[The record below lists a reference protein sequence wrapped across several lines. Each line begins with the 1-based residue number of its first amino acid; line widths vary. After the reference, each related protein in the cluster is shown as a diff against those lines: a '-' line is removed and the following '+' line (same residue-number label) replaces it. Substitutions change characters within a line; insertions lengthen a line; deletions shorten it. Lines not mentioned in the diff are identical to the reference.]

1 MRIIRYDAEGTVRW
15 GVLTA
20 EGTVLSTEGSP
31 YIGGGLRPG
40 APVGDV
46 SDVRLRA
53 PVTPS
58 KILCVGRNYAD
69 HAAEFGNPVP
79 KEPLIFLK
87 PPSSIA
93 GPGDEVV
100 YPSLSGRLDPEAEL
114 VVVIGERGRR
124 VAAEDAMS
132 LVFGYTIGNDV
143 TARDI
148 QKSDPQW
155 TRGKGFDTFC
165 PLGPWVDTDFDPS
178 DVRVTC
184 TVGGEVRQDGRTRD
198 FIFDI
203 PTLIAYVSAFTTL
216 EPGDIIMTGTPP
228 GVRPVQSGDTMT
240 IAIEGLGELTNPVVP
255 ESP

>member
-1 MRIIRYDAEGTVRW
+1 MRIIRYDDAGTARW
-15 GVLTA
+15 GVLDPD
-20 EGTVLSTEGSP
+20 GTVRAATGDPYTE
-31 YIGGGLRPG
+31 LVPG
-40 APVGDV
+40 APVEGE
-46 SDVRLRA
+46 VRLLA

-93 GPGDEVV
+93 APGDEVV

-114 VVVIGERGRR
+114 VVVIGRRGRR
-124 VAAEDAMS
+124 VAAEDAMG

-165 PLGPWVDTDFDPS
+165 PLGPYVDTEFDPA

-184 TVGGEVRQDGRTRD
+184 TVGGEVRQDGRTAD

-228 GVRPVQSGDTMT
+228 GVRPVQPGDTMT
-240 IAIEGLGELTNPVVP
+240 VAVEGLGELSNPVVA
-255 ESP
+255 EQA